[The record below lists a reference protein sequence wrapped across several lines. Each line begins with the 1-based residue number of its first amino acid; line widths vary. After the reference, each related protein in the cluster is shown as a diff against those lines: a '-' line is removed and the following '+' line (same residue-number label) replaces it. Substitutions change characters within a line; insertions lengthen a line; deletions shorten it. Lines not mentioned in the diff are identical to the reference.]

1 MLSDKL
7 HPLVQWN
14 PINVDSQ
21 TCYSIHIIEV
31 SILSGPSKKENVTHT
46 SFFFYVEIK
55 INEAMTET
63 KAIEM
68 RLG

>member
-1 MLSDKL
+1 MSDKL

-31 SILSGPSKKENVTHT
+31 SKKKMLHTHL
-46 SFFFYVEIK
+46 FFYVEIK